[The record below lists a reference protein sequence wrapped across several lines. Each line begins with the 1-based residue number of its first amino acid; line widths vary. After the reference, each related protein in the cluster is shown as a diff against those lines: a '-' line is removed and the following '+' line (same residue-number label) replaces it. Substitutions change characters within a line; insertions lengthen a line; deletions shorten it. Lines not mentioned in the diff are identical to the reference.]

1 MSENLSLVDNR
12 PSNDRIRVDYVLW
25 FVVFFY
31 LCLIGLEISSIWYG
45 TVGYFFF
52 ILNSIPFLAVGR
64 IICGIIWMRRSGW
77 RTGMSMILAPIVAI
91 TGMVGLNTIGS
102 TPAWVRFV
110 LLSPYYLTKT
120 KGVDRVEFR
129 WEFVEGGLG
138 GPN

>member
-64 IICGIIWMRRSGW
+64 IICGIIWMRQWVAHWNVDDFSANCGDHGNGW
-77 RTGMSMILAPIVAI
+77 SQYDWLYSRLGAVRVA
-91 TGMVGLNTIGS
+91 VS
-102 TPAWVRFV
+102 
-110 LLSPYYLTKT
+110 LLFDKNQ
-120 KGVDRVEFR
+120 GC
-129 WEFVEGGLG
+129 
-138 GPN
+138 